1 VDEVHATGIFGPQGR
16 GRVAQLGLE
25 SKVFAR
31 ILTFGKS
38 LAVSGAV
45 ILTDV
50 LVRDYLLNYARSLI
64 YTTSLNYATVIAIDC
79 AFDLMEDGTVHKLSI
94 KLLDLSSHY
103 VSFFRPRLAAIPSDL
118 LSLPS
123 HLTDENASLP
133 TCPIIPLMTSMP
145 WSLSAHLLTL
155 GINTSPITPPTVPTG
170 RLRVCLHAS
179 NTKQEVEKFILG
191 AIRWAEGVLAQ
202 QEQEAKQKHQA
213 AGGQETEG
221 AGRVSNIP
229 SFPSKL

>member
-1 VDEVHATGIFGPQGR
+1 MTN
-16 GRVAQLGLE
+16 
-25 SKVFAR
+25 
-31 ILTFGKS
+31 
-38 LAVSGAV
+38 
-45 ILTDV
+45 V
-50 LVRDYLLNYARSLI
+50 LVRDYLLNYARAFI

-79 AFDLMEDGTVHKLSI
+79 AFDLVEDGTVHKVKLISSRSFPRVQICSQLSI
-94 KLLDLSSHY
+94 KLLDLSSHF

-123 HLTDENASLP
+123 HLTDGDASLAP
-133 TCPIIPLMTSMP
+133 CPIIPLMTSMP
-145 WSLSAHLLTL
+145 WSLSAHFLTL
-155 GINTSPITPPTVPTG
+155 GINTSPITPPTVETG
-170 RLRVCLHAS
+170 RLRVCLHAG

-191 AIRWAEGVLAQ
+191 AIQWAEAVLAQ

-221 AGRVSNIP
+221 AGRVLNIA